1 MTDSANNDLWA
12 DDGVRKRAGVLHI
25 TPAQLVELIQASS
38 RQSSFECEEFKTRL
52 QIDQPKSAKSL
63 FLMIADTVRSY
74 AKKADLSDPSE
85 FHAILW
91 LLVKLS
97 GEGQKALAEDQGVTI
112 SQMNRWVKANATPE
126 TRKRRQAIID
136 SALFVF
142 SKAIEQKVP
151 QPLAPFERRARFVD
165 GSTPAHSD

>member
-1 MTDSANNDLWA
+1 MTDPADNDFCA
-12 DDGVRKRAGVLHI
+12 DDGAHKGAGVLQI

-38 RQSSFECEEFKTRL
+38 RQSSFECEEFKSRL
-52 QIDQPKSAKSL
+52 PIDPPKSAKSL
-63 FLMIADTVRSY
+63 FMMIADTVRSY
-74 AKKADLSDPSE
+74 ARKADLSDPSE

-97 GEGQKALAEDQGVTI
+97 GEGQQALAEDQGVTI

-126 TRKRRQAIID
+126 TRQRRQAIID

-142 SKAIEQKVP
+142 AKAIEQKVP
-151 QPLAPFERRARFVD
+151 QPLAPFERRTRFVD
-165 GSTPAHSD
+165 GRAPAHSD